1 MREGIRPIVDR
12 QGWNDRKEKVSKLE
26 QRKPER
32 NTEQSR
38 EGLLQEERKLRNQVQ
53 ASVTEWFQSSHVDKI
68 PRWVRAGILLSRL
81 FAVETAAAQDLSP
94 TPEPSVPP
102 ISDATRWELSQY
114 VGDETIGV
122 HFEREDPNKLALET
136 IDEERLTEDR
146 PIIFEKRVDQL
157 FFHDELPATAM
168 PKEGDPNWKVSLP
181 IGGTEEVAILHWTDK
196 YGNDLMIFRSIN
208 TETQTCEQQILVE
221 PAIAYAEP
229 GTTPDLRRLPI
240 DLSAFGGKEIQNA
253 FWYRELPAV
262 ELIGGNQV
270 YSSGVDNA
278 EVGTLLAEYGVDLQ
292 RGSESVDA
300 LFGYHQPA
308 KIILSEDYRANGTYS
323 GFGSI
328 NLNTGLFYTEDIP
341 AELRHQVLEEVVE
354 HEQFH
359 YRDHQ
364 YRISESEQVQTVFAS
379 ASPEVLQELNESVF
393 TSEGFGGHAEDN
405 EREFVATMLNNI
417 DNDQWKTAVQALSL
431 EARTVYRN
439 GLLAVRDQIS
449 MSHVTKVAGTPPIV
463 NLLNERIDAIP
474 LDHTYQQAPPL

>member
-32 NTEQSR
+32 NTEQAR
-38 EGLLQEERKLRNQVQ
+38 EGLLQEERKLRDQVQ
-53 ASVTEWFQSSHVDKI
+53 ASVAEWFQSSHVDKI

-196 YGNDLMIFRSIN
+196 HGNDLMVFRSIN

-278 EVGTLLAEYGVDLQ
+278 EVSTLLAEYGVDLQ

-308 KIILSEDYRANGTYS
+308 KIILSEDYRANGTHS

-328 NLNTGLFYTEDIP
+328 NLNTGLFYTEEIP
-341 AELRHQVLEEVVE
+341 VELRHQVLEEVVE

-393 TSEGFGGHAEDN
+393 TSKGFGGHAEDN

-417 DNDQWKTAVQALSL
+417 DSDQWNTAVQALSP

-439 GLLAVRDQIS
+439 GLVAVRDQILT
-449 MSHVTKVAGTPPIV
+449 SHVTRVAGTPPIV
-463 NLLNERIDAIP
+463 NLLNERIDAIS
-474 LDHTYQQAPPL
+474 LDHSYQQAPPL